1 MIEQNLIQDSNS
13 RSTLRDN
20 YEHKFLVVVGID
32 NYEYADR
39 LRHAVRDAASMATM
53 FKASGFEIA
62 ELYDAQATRRNIMSL
77 IESILQKAGPD
88 DLVVVFFAG
97 HGTDLKDPDES
108 IKGYLVPVEGRIKD
122 SKSLIPMNWLQVDL
136 LAGNNTRAK
145 HLLFMLDACSSGIV
159 AARATVNVDSSV
171 RNYISEL
178 MKREAR
184 QVITAGTGN
193 QQVLDG
199 GYKGHSIF
207 AGLVLQGLED
217 CAADLNGDYHITAT
231 ELGLFLS
238 QKVYVQSKGAQ
249 KPDFAKLL
257 GTKGGEVILKFPN
270 DREKQILEER
280 KKNTEAATAD
290 LAVSARPVAADIIV
304 YDLAGK
310 LIAEKRNITDRVTIQ
325 NLPAGD
331 YQVIVKSRDSR
342 YDSVMMVL
350 GLYGPVAK
358 DITLPRRMLN
368 VSSVP
373 LL

>member
-1 MIEQNLIQDSNS
+1 M
-13 RSTLRDN
+13 
-20 YEHKFLVVVGID
+20 
-32 NYEYADR
+32 
-39 LRHAVRDAASMATM
+39 
-53 FKASGFEIA
+53 
-62 ELYDAQATRRNIMSL
+62 
-77 IESILQKAGPD
+77 
-88 DLVVVFFAG
+88 
-97 HGTDLKDPDES
+97 
-108 IKGYLVPVEGRIKD
+108 
-122 SKSLIPMNWLQVDL
+122 
-136 LAGNNTRAK
+136 
-145 HLLFMLDACSSGIV
+145 
-159 AARATVNVDSSV
+159 
-171 RNYISEL
+171 
-178 MKREAR
+178 
-184 QVITAGTGN
+184 
-193 QQVLDG
+193 
-199 GYKGHSIF
+199 
-207 AGLVLQGLED
+207 
-217 CAADLNGDYHITAT
+217 
-231 ELGLFLS
+231 
-238 QKVYVQSKGAQ
+238 
-249 KPDFAKLL
+249 L